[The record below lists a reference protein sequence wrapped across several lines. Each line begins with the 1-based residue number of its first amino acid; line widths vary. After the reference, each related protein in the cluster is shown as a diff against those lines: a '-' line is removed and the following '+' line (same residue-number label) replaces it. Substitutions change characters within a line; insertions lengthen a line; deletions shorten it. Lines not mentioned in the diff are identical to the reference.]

1 MILGRMEGIRP
12 LSMLGLVLLL
22 WVLLLLLLLL
32 RGYSGMLL
40 VCRVLVMLLCWSVW
54 SRRRR

>member
-1 MILGRMEGIRP
+1 

-22 WVLLLLLLLL
+22 WVLLLLLLLLLLL